1 MNYLGE
7 HLTKR
12 KENDSLPRTP
22 TPRRRT
28 LEVIPA
34 RQRQRSLSLDAKI
47 VLNWAVS
54 RNDLDTV
61 KGLIESGA
69 QDVDINEPGVD
80 GFYPL
85 HRAATTGSM
94 DCLRFLIDKG
104 AAVEVFDKDGLSPL
118 DVAVSEGE
126 YDCALALI
134 KAGANIKNIKYGF
147 ADDKSLK
154 PTTRLALQK
163 LKQLKDK

>member
-7 HLTKR
+7 QLTKKR
-12 KENDSLPRTP
+12 EKDNLPRTP
-22 TPRRRT
+22 TPKRRE
-28 LEVIPA
+28 LDVIPA

-61 KGLIESGA
+61 RGLIECGA
-69 QDVDINEPGVD
+69 QNLDLNEPGVD

-104 AAVEVFDKDGLSPL
+104 ATVEVFDKDGLSPL
-118 DVAVSEGE
+118 DAAVSEGE

-134 KAGANIKNIKYGF
+134 QAGANITNIKYGF
-147 ADDKSLK
+147 LEDKGIK
-154 PTTRLALQK
+154 PTTQVALK
-163 LKQLKDK
+163 KVLKQR